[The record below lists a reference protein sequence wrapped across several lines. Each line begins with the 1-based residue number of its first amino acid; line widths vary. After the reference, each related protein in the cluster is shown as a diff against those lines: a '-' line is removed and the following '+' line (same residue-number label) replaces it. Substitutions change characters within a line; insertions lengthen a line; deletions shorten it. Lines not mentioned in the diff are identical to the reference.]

1 MSCATFSPT
10 RSRYISPTCPPMC
23 LSEGSAGVRWRF
35 LKGAVGGSVED
46 RSVGCQHVLPCFLS
60 DSLRLWLVWSLRGL
74 LVLVLFRTTVGPRAS
89 LGDHL
94 VSSMWLIA
102 AGMLWERRRDGVVGC
117 NCMQKYGQRYLI
129 FLFFLGVV
137 LFYSY
142 FSLIHFSCTQSWVT
156 TVPKNVYIIS
166 IFIKTNRVYPS
177 VSMS

>member
-1 MSCATFSPT
+1 
-10 RSRYISPTCPPMC
+10 MC

-142 FSLIHFSCTQSWVT
+142 FSLIHFSCTQSRVT